1 MLAEAQQRKREPL
14 GVVLTGE
21 AEDWVPALETI
32 VGRGVVTSF
41 PVRND
46 RELIDVV
53 QSGLVQAAVLDEEAA
68 WSLDVLQLLR
78 MIRRVDALLPVVVL
92 SVRTDRTW
100 LEDALQLEAFS
111 VVVKPLELEE
121 LLRQLRRIMIRL
133 DQMLRRDFPPLGG

>member
-133 DQMLRRDFPPLGG
+133 DQMLRRDFPPFGG